1 MEVENLARGGRRQW
15 CLLALIL
22 LSSGPLFAEH
32 LYNLWRLKPH
42 YQFFPLLLVGAGV
55 LLWQRWP
62 RTPPPAVPARLGA
75 VFLGGGLM
83 TLVAGVLVSSPW
95 LAAVA
100 TLLSIAGMLFRLQ
113 GRAPGRSWLPVW
125 AALWLLI
132 PPPLGWD
139 LLFIQRLQSF
149 TSRAASLVL
158 DARGVRHLMDGNV
171 LVLPGQRLLVEEACS
186 GVNSTFVLLAATALL
201 AVAARRPILA
211 SGLLLISSLAW
222 SALGNVVRVV
232 AIAEAQAAY
241 GIDLSSGW
249 RHEVLGFCTF
259 SFALW
264 MVISTD
270 QLLAFLLGPIALFDA
285 GDPGDPDDLAFA
297 GGLRLNPL
305 TRIWNWLA
313 GFRPLPAS
321 RALLRGAPAP
331 GQESRLSAFG
341 RGCVSCCFASG
352 FAAVAVM
359 QLAAWEIVV
368 PSLVDKGDKTQTPA
382 RADLFQQADL
392 PATLAGWTLASY
404 ATEEHG
410 RTLGKFRHMWRY
422 RSGRLECM
430 ISVDYPFGSWHDLT
444 RCYVGAGWQVV
455 EQQRWKVASTA
466 DPVLDRYLEVQLNK
480 STGEQGSLLFCN
492 VQQATG
498 EVLAGYS
505 TFSWQRIKSR
515 ATHNL
520 WWRRFSPDTGDIL
533 QIQAFVTPLDR
544 GLPDRG
550 SSAERDAIHG
560 LFAAAGQRLLAVH
573 GARHGR

>member
-1 MEVENLARGGRRQW
+1 MEAENLDQGGRRQW
-15 CLLALIL
+15 WLLALIL

-42 YQFFPLLLVGAGV
+42 YQFFPLLLVGAGI

-62 RTPPPAVPARLGA
+62 RTPPPAVPSRLGV
-75 VFLGGGLM
+75 VFLGGGLL

-100 TLLSIAGMLFRLQ
+100 TLLGAAGVLFRLQ

-125 AALWLLI
+125 AVLWLLI

-149 TSRAASLVL
+149 TSRAASLIL
-158 DARGVRHLMDGNV
+158 DAWGVRHLMDGNV
-171 LVLPGQRLLVEEACS
+171 LVLPGHRLLVEEACS
-186 GVNSTFVLLAATALL
+186 GVNSTFVLLAAAALL
-201 AVAARRPILA
+201 AVAARRPPLA

-222 SALGNVVRVV
+222 SALANVLRVV

-241 GIDLSSGW
+241 GLDWSSGW
-249 RHEVLGFCTF
+249 RHEVLGFCTVAF
-259 SFALW
+259 GLW

-270 QLLAFLLGPIALFDA
+270 QLLAFLLGPIGLFD
-285 GDPGDPDDLAFA
+285 PDELEFA
-297 GGLRLNPL
+297 GNFGHNPW

-313 GFRPLPAS
+313 GFRPLPAH
-321 RALLRGAPAP
+321 RAFVRVAPAAE
-331 GQESRLSAFG
+331 QESRRPAFG
-341 RGCVSCCFASG
+341 GGCVSCCFASG
-352 FAAVAVM
+352 FAAVAIM
-359 QLAAWEIVV
+359 QLAAWENVV
-368 PSLVDKGDKTQTPA
+368 PSLIDERDATQVPA
-382 RADLFQQADL
+382 RADLFQPADL

-422 RSGRLECM
+422 RSGRFECL
-430 ISVDYPFGSWHDLT
+430 ISVDYPFHSWHDLT

-466 DPVLDRYLEVQLNK
+466 DPMLDPYLEIQLSK
-480 STGEQGSLLFCN
+480 PTGERGLLLFCN
-492 VQQATG
+492 VQHTTG

-515 ATHNL
+515 VTHNL

-533 QIQAFVTPLDR
+533 QIQAFVTPLDH
-544 GLPDRG
+544 GSLDRESTG
-550 SSAERDAIHG
+550 ERDAIHG
-560 LFAAAGQRLLAVH
+560 LFAAAGQRLLAVR
-573 GARHGR
+573 GTRHRR